1 VNPVDLPDSS
11 SPSLGKRLLLGGIFV
26 LTFIGV
32 LVALFLPFWQ
42 RRIPSLRVGDVSLRT
57 IVAPSDIEYVSEV
70 RTHEAQEAAARS
82 VAPVY
87 TPPDPELARQ
97 QIQRLREVLQ
107 FISAIRQDPLSTF
120 DEKRARLAES
130 GQIHLEEKIIQAL
143 LRLPDSTWERLQQE
157 ALTLLERV
165 LRTRILEEDLPKV
178 RQNLVEMVSLTLAR
192 EEAELVAALVSP
204 FVIANSFYSPEM
216 TEAARQQARQS
227 VAPIVQRYKAG
238 ETIVS
243 SGDIL
248 TAVQYEALQKFGLVS
263 TATDWNQYMGPAA
276 LALGLSILALL
287 YLSAQRNPPW
297 LREERE
303 AFVTASLFLI
313 FLTGARLSIPERT
326 LIPYLYPIPALGLT
340 LSALFGSEAGILFS
354 LLIAFL
360 APYGLPPF
368 AALTPY
374 YLLSSLMGILALGD
388 ARRFR
393 AFLQAGLLS
402 AFGGMVALLAYRF
415 SSPTDW
421 MGIATLLV
429 SAWINGMV
437 LSTGLAFL
445 FQYLLAQFL
454 DLTTPLQ
461 LLEISRPD
469 FPLLQYFLRHAPGT
483 YQHSLQVANLA
494 EQAAERIGA
503 DALLTRVGALFHD
516 VGKAQN
522 ASFFIENQSPAQV
535 NPHTDMPPEE
545 AAALIIRHVSD
556 GVALARKYRLPR
568 RIIDFIQ
575 EHHGT
580 MLTRFQYQQAVA
592 KAGGDPSKVNTE
604 RFRYP
609 GPRPRSRETA
619 ILMLADGVEARARSM
634 NLSDEDQLRAM
645 IRQVIEQARK
655 EGQLD
660 HAPLTMAELKR
671 IEESFL
677 STLRGLHHPRIQYP
691 PAEVPEG
698 SET

>member
-1 VNPVDLPDSS
+1 MSLSNSS
-11 SPSLGKRLLLGGIFV
+11 PPSLGKKLLLGGIFV
-26 LTFIGV
+26 LTFVGV
-32 LVALFLPFWQ
+32 LIALFLPIWQ
-42 RRIPSLRVGDVSLRT
+42 RRIPSLRVGDVAPRT
-57 IVAPSDIEYVSEV
+57 ILAPFDIEYVSEV
-70 RTHEAQEAAARS
+70 RTSEAQEAAARS
-82 VAPVY
+82 VAPIY

-97 QIQRLREVLQ
+97 QIQRLREVLY
-107 FISAIRQDPLSTF
+107 FISAIRQDALSTL
-120 DEKRARLAES
+120 DEKRTRLAES
-130 GQIHLEEKIIQAL
+130 GQIHLEEKTIEVL
-143 LRLPDSTWERLQQE
+143 LRLSDAKWDRLQQE

-165 LRTRILEEDLPKV
+165 LRTRILEEDLPNV
-178 RQNLVEMVSLTLAR
+178 RQNLAEMVSLTLAR

-227 VAPIVQRYKAG
+227 VQPIVQRYKAG

-248 TAVQYEALQKFGLVS
+248 TAVQYEALQKLGLVS
-263 TATDWNQYMGPAA
+263 TGADWNQYLGPAA
-276 LALGLSILALL
+276 LAIGLSILALL
-287 YLSAQRNPPW
+287 YVSAHHEPLWPTEG
-297 LREERE
+297 RETFVV
-303 AFVTASLFLI
+303 AFLFLI
-313 FLTGARLSIPERT
+313 FLIGARLAIPERT

-340 LSALFGSEAGILFS
+340 LTALFGIEAGLLSSI
-354 LLIAFL
+354 LIAFL
-360 APYGLPPF
+360 APYGLPAF
-368 AALTPY
+368 VALTPY

-393 AFLQAGLLS
+393 AFLKAGLLS
-402 AFGGMVALLAYRF
+402 ALGGVVALFAYRF
-415 SSPTDW
+415 SMPTDW
-421 MGIATLLV
+421 VGITTLLL
-429 SAWINGMV
+429 STLLNGLV
-437 LSTGLAFL
+437 LSTGLTLL

-454 DLTTPLQ
+454 DRTTPMQ

-494 EQAAERIGA
+494 EQAAECIGA

-516 VGKAQN
+516 IGKAQN
-522 ASFFIENQSPAQV
+522 PSFFIENQSPAQV

-545 AAALIIRHVSD
+545 AAALIIRHVAD

-580 MLTRFQYQQAVA
+580 MLTRFQYQQAVER
-592 KAGGDPSKVNTE
+592 AGGDASKVNPE
-604 RFRYP
+604 RFRYA

-634 NLSDEDQLRAM
+634 KLVDEDKLRAV
-645 IRQVIEQARK
+645 IHQVIEQARK

-660 HAPLTMAELKR
+660 HAPLTMADLKR

-677 STLRGLHHPRIQYP
+677 STLRGMHHPRIQYP
-691 PAEVPEG
+691 PTELPVEI
-698 SET
+698 EQ